1 MSLDELDES
10 FTDILTKHRLLIV
23 QNLQVDRT
31 FLFDYLISKKTFDK
45 TDYELIQAEK
55 TSESKAGRFLDI
67 LAMKGE
73 SAFCHFLDVL
83 QVVNPNLYEMM
94 TGESATKSKFCYFV
108 IALKILNYVRPKPG
122 ILLF

>member
-73 SAFCHFLDVL
+73 SAFCQFLDVL

-94 TGESATKSKFCYFV
+94 TGESATKSKFC
-108 IALKILNYVRPKPG
+108 
-122 ILLF
+122 